1 MNAPVFDPHR
11 QRLRLGELLIQARL
25 ISQATL
31 EEALAEQRR
40 SGHKLGRILV
50 DLGFVD
56 ENELLKFLAGQL
68 RLPLVDLRQL
78 RIRTDLTPLLPEG
91 LARRHRALV
100 LDETSAG
107 ALRVAFA
114 DPTDLQAYDAVRQQL
129 RRDIEPVLVRESDL
143 LRTLDLVY
151 RHTDEISTLAEQL
164 GAELGGGDFDLA
176 QLGEETLGDAPV
188 ARLLQTL
195 FEDAVQMRAS
205 DIHIEPEE
213 ALLRIR
219 QRIDGVLHE
228 QVLEGRRVAT
238 AVVTRLKLMAGVDIS
253 EKRLPQDGRFSI
265 RVQDRL
271 LDVRLATLPTQSG
284 ETVVLRIL
292 DPVHDLHPLE
302 DLGMPE
308 GLRMRLA
315 RHIQSPH
322 GLIVVTGP
330 TGGGKSTTL
339 YSILQKI
346 NRPEVKIITVEDPVE
361 YRLARVS
368 QIQVNPRI
376 ELGFARVLR
385 TALRQDPDVLMVGE
399 IRDEETM
406 EVALRAAL
414 MGHLVLSTLHT
425 NDAPAT
431 LERLLSMGA
440 RGYLLAAALRAVLAQ
455 RLLRRV
461 CEGCRVPDDLN
472 PALRAWLE
480 AHHVPTDATFVRG
493 RGCALCANSGH
504 RGRIGVF
511 EYLEI
516 DEGLAEALREER
528 ATEFRVRAGHQPWY
542 HPLLKAGLD
551 LAREG
556 RTTLSEVLRLSGETE
571 LAPRDV

>member
-1 MNAPVFDPHR
+1 MNAPAFDPYR
-11 QRLRLGELLIQARL
+11 QRLRLGELLLKARL
-25 ISQATL
+25 ISQSAL
-31 EEALAEQRR
+31 EEALAEQRK

-50 DLGFVD
+50 DLGYVSED
-56 ENELLKFLAGQL
+56 ALLKLLSTQL
-68 RLPLVDLRQL
+68 HLPLIDLRQL
-78 RIRTDLTPLLPEG
+78 RLRSDLTPLLPEG

-100 LDETSAG
+100 LDETPGG
-107 ALRVAFA
+107 ALRVGFA
-114 DPTDLQAYDAVRQQL
+114 DPTDLQAYDAVRQQV
-129 RRDIEPVLVRESDL
+129 RRNIEPVLVRESDL

-151 RHTDEISTLAEQL
+151 RHTEEISSLAEEV
-164 GAELGGGDFDLA
+164 GAELAGGDFDLA
-176 QLGEETLGDAPV
+176 RLEAETLGDAPV
-188 ARLLQTL
+188 ARLLQTI

-205 DIHIEPEE
+205 DIHIEPED
-213 ALLRIR
+213 ALLRVR
-219 QRIDGVLHE
+219 QRVDGVLHE
-228 QVLEGRRVAT
+228 QILEGRRVAT
-238 AVVTRLKLMAGVDIS
+238 AVVARLKLMAGVDIS
-253 EKRLPQDGRFSI
+253 ERRLPQDGRFSI
-265 RVQDRL
+265 RVHDRL
-271 LDVRLATLPTQSG
+271 LDVRLATLPTQGG

-292 DPVHDLHPLE
+292 DPLRDLHPL
-302 DLGMPE
+302 DQLGMPE
-308 GLRMRLA
+308 ALRLRLE

-346 NRPEVKIITVEDPVE
+346 NRPETKIITVEDPVE
-361 YRLARVS
+361 YRLPRVS

-406 EVALRAAL
+406 EAALRAAL

-440 RGYLLAAALRAVLAQ
+440 RGYLLAAALRSVVAQ
-455 RLLRRV
+455 RLLRQV
-461 CEGCRVPDDLN
+461 CEGCRVPETPE
-472 PALRAWLE
+472 PALRAWLD
-480 AHHVPTDATFVRG
+480 AHRVPADASFVRG
-493 RGCALCANSGH
+493 QGCALCAQTGY

-516 DEGLAEALREER
+516 DEGLAQALREER
-528 ATEFRVRAGHQPWY
+528 ATEFRVLARRQPWY
-542 HPLLKAGLD
+542 RPLLEAGLD

-556 RTTLSEVLRLSGETE
+556 RTSLAEVLRLSGETE
-571 LAPRDV
+571 LAAPAL

>member
-1 MNAPVFDPHR
+1 MNAPAFDPYR
-11 QRLRLGELLIQARL
+11 QRLRLGELLLKARL
-25 ISQATL
+25 ISQSAL
-31 EEALAEQRR
+31 EEALAEQRK

-50 DLGFVD
+50 DLGYVSED
-56 ENELLKFLAGQL
+56 ALLKLLSTQL
-68 RLPLVDLRQL
+68 HLPLIDLRQL
-78 RIRTDLTPLLPEG
+78 RLRSDLTPLLPEG

-100 LDETSAG
+100 LDETPGG
-107 ALRVAFA
+107 ALRVGFA
-114 DPTDLQAYDAVRQQL
+114 DPTDLQAYDAVRQQV
-129 RRDIEPVLVRESDL
+129 RRNIEPVLVRESDL

-151 RHTDEISTLAEQL
+151 RHTEEISSLAEEV
-164 GAELGGGDFDLA
+164 GAELAGGDFDLA
-176 QLGEETLGDAPV
+176 RLEAETLGDAPV
-188 ARLLQTL
+188 ARLLQTI

-205 DIHIEPEE
+205 DIHIEPED
-213 ALLRIR
+213 ALLRVR
-219 QRIDGVLHE
+219 QRVDGVLHE

-253 EKRLPQDGRFSI
+253 ERRLPQDGRFSI
-265 RVQDRL
+265 RVHDRL
-271 LDVRLATLPTQSG
+271 LDVRLATLPTQGG

-292 DPVHDLHPLE
+292 DPLRDLHPL
-302 DLGMPE
+302 DQLGMPE
-308 GLRMRLA
+308 TLRLRLE

-346 NRPEVKIITVEDPVE
+346 NRPETKIITVEDPVE
-361 YRLARVS
+361 YRLPRVS

-406 EVALRAAL
+406 EAALRAAL

-440 RGYLLAAALRAVLAQ
+440 RGYLLAAALRSVVAQ
-455 RLLRRV
+455 RLLRQV
-461 CEGCRVPDDLN
+461 CEGCRVPETPE
-472 PALRAWLE
+472 PALRAWLD
-480 AHHVPTDATFVRG
+480 AHRVPADASFVRG
-493 RGCALCANSGH
+493 QGCALCAQTGY

-516 DEGLAEALREER
+516 DEGLAQALREER
-528 ATEFRVRAGHQPWY
+528 ATEFRVLARRQPWY
-542 HPLLKAGLD
+542 RPLLEAGLD

-556 RTTLSEVLRLSGETE
+556 RTSLSEVLRLSGETE
-571 LAPRDV
+571 LAAPAL

>member
-1 MNAPVFDPHR
+1 MNVPVFDPHR

-56 ENELLKFLAGQL
+56 ENELLKFLSRQL

-78 RIRTDLTPLLPEG
+78 RIRADLTPLLPEG

-100 LDETSAG
+100 LDETPAG
-107 ALRVAFA
+107 SLRVAFA

-151 RHTDEISTLAEQL
+151 RRTDEISTLAEQL

-308 GLRMRLA
+308 GLRIRLA

-461 CEGCRVPDDLN
+461 CEGCRVPDEPN

-480 AHHVPTDATFVRG
+480 AHHVPADATFVRG

-528 ATEFRVRAGHQPWY
+528 ATEFRVCAGRQPWY
-542 HPLLKAGLD
+542 RPLLQAGLD

-556 RTTLSEVLRLSGETE
+556 QITLAEVLGLSGETE
-571 LAPRDV
+571 LALRDV

>member
-11 QRLRLGELLIQARL
+11 QRLRLGELLLQARL

-31 EEALAEQRR
+31 ETALEEQRR
-40 SGHKLGRILV
+40 SGHKLGRILI
-50 DLGFVD
+50 DLGYVSED
-56 ENELLKFLAGQL
+56 ELLRLLAEQL
-68 RLPLVDLRQL
+68 HLPLVDLRQL
-78 RIRTDLTPLLPEG
+78 HLRSDLAPLLPEG
-91 LARRHRALV
+91 LARRHRALI
-100 LDETSAG
+100 LDETPQG
-107 ALRVAFA
+107 MLRVAFA
-114 DPTDLQAYDAVRQQL
+114 DPTDLQAYDAVRQQV
-129 RRDIEPVLVRESDL
+129 RRTIEPVLVREGDL
-143 LRTLDLVY
+143 LRTMDLVY
-151 RHTDEISTLAEQL
+151 RHTDEISTLAEAV
-164 GAELGGGDFDLA
+164 GAELASGDFDLA
-176 QLGEETLGDAPV
+176 RLEAETLGDAPV

-205 DIHIEPEE
+205 DIHIEPED
-213 ALLRIR
+213 ALLRVR
-219 QRIDGVLHE
+219 QRVDGLLHE
-228 QVLEGRRVAT
+228 QILEGRRVAA

-265 RVQDRL
+265 RVHDRL
-271 LDVRLATLPTQSG
+271 LDVRLATLPTQGG

-308 GLRMRLA
+308 GLRGRLE

-376 ELGFARVLR
+376 ELSFARVLR

-431 LERLLSMGA
+431 LERLLSMGT

-461 CEGCRVPDDLN
+461 CEGCRAPDD
-472 PALRAWLE
+472 PSPSLRAWLE
-480 AHHVPTDATFVRG
+480 AHHVPADASFVRG
-493 RGCALCANSGH
+493 RGCALCANSGY
-504 RGRIGVF
+504 RGRIGIF

-528 ATEFRVRAGHQPWY
+528 ATEFRV
-542 HPLLKAGLD
+542 
-551 LAREG
+551 
-556 RTTLSEVLRLSGETE
+556 
-571 LAPRDV
+571 

>member
-1 MNAPVFDPHR
+1 MNVPVFDPHR

-25 ISQATL
+25 ISQAAL

-56 ENELLKFLAGQL
+56 ENELLKFLSGQL

-107 ALRVAFA
+107 GLRVAFA

-219 QRIDGVLHE
+219 QRVDGVLHE
-228 QVLEGRRVAT
+228 QILEGRRVAT

-271 LDVRLATLPTQSG
+271 LDVRLATLPTQNG

-461 CEGCRVPDDLN
+461 CEGCRVPDEPN

-480 AHHVPTDATFVRG
+480 AHHVPADATFVRG

-528 ATEFRVRAGHQPWY
+528 ATEFRVCAGRQPWY
-542 HPLLKAGLD
+542 RPLLQAGLD

-556 RTTLSEVLRLSGETE
+556 QITLAEVLGLSGETE
-571 LAPRDV
+571 LALRDV

>member
-1 MNAPVFDPHR
+1 MNTPVFDPHR
-11 QRLRLGELLIQARL
+11 QRLRLGELLLRARL
-25 ISQATL
+25 LSQQAL
-31 EEALAEQRR
+31 DEALEEQRR
-40 SGHKLGRILV
+40 SGHKLGRVLV
-50 DLGFVD
+50 DLGYVRED
-56 ENELLKFLAGQL
+56 DLL
-68 RLPLVDLRQL
+68 RLLADQLHLRLVDLRHTRL
-78 RIRTDLTPLLPEG
+78 RPELSRLLPEG

-100 LDETSAG
+100 LDETPAG
-107 ALRVAFA
+107 ALVVAFA
-114 DPTDLQAYDAVRQQL
+114 DPTDLHAFDAVRQHL
-129 RRDIEPVLVRESDL
+129 RRDIEPVLVREGDL

-151 RHTDEISTLAEQL
+151 RHTEEITSLAEEV
-164 GAELGGGDFDLA
+164 GADLAGGDFDLSRLEA
-176 QLGEETLGDAPV
+176 ETLGDAPV
-188 ARLLQTL
+188 ARLLKTL
-195 FEDAVQMRAS
+195 FEDASQMRAS

-219 QRIDGVLHE
+219 QRVDGILHE
-228 QVLEGRRVAT
+228 QVLEGRRVAQ

-265 RVQDRL
+265 RVHDRL

-292 DPVHDLHPLE
+292 DPVHDLRPLG
-302 DLGMPE
+302 DLGLPE
-308 GLRMRLA
+308 NLLRRLE
-315 RHIQSPH
+315 RHVQSPH
-322 GLIVVTGP
+322 GLLVVTGP

-376 ELGFARVLR
+376 ELSFARVLR

-461 CEGCRVPDDLN
+461 CEGCRAPDAPG

-480 AHHVPTDATFVRG
+480 AHAVPEGTAFVHG
-493 RGCALCANSGH
+493 TGCALCANSGY

-516 DEGLAEALREER
+516 DAPLAEALRREE
-528 ATEFRVRAGHQPWY
+528 ATAFRPLAAGQSWY
-542 HPLLKAGLD
+542 RPLLAAGLD
-551 LAREG
+551 LARAGLTSLE
-556 RTTLSEVLRLSGETE
+556 EVLRLSGETE
-571 LAPRDV
+571 LVTRED

>member
-1 MNAPVFDPHR
+1 MNAPAFDPHR
-11 QRLRLGELLIQARL
+11 QRLRLGELLLKARL
-25 ISQATL
+25 ISQAAL
-31 EEALAEQRR
+31 EEALAEQRK

-50 DLGFVD
+50 DLGYVGED
-56 ENELLKFLAGQL
+56 QLLNLLSTQL
-68 RLPLVDLRQL
+68 HLPLIDLRQL
-78 RIRTDLTPLLPEG
+78 RLRSDLTPLLPEA

-100 LDETSAG
+100 LDETPGG
-107 ALRVAFA
+107 ALRVGFA
-114 DPTDLQAYDAVRQQL
+114 DPTDLQAYDAVRQQV
-129 RRDIEPVLVRESDL
+129 RRNIEPVLVRESDL

-151 RHTDEISTLAEQL
+151 RHTEEISSLAEEV
-164 GAELGGGDFDLA
+164 GAELAGGDFDLA
-176 QLGEETLGDAPV
+176 RLETGTLGDAPV
-188 ARLLQTL
+188 ARLLQTI

-205 DIHIEPEE
+205 DIHIEPED
-213 ALLRIR
+213 ALLRVR
-219 QRIDGVLHE
+219 QRVDGVLHE
-228 QVLEGRRVAT
+228 QILEGRRVAT
-238 AVVTRLKLMAGVDIS
+238 AVVARLKLMAGVDIS
-253 EKRLPQDGRFSI
+253 ERRLPQDGRFSI
-265 RVQDRL
+265 RVRDRL
-271 LDVRLATLPTQSG
+271 LDVRLATLPTQGG

-292 DPVHDLHPLE
+292 DPLRDLHPL
-302 DLGMPE
+302 DQLGMPE
-308 GLRMRLA
+308 ALRLRLE

-346 NRPEVKIITVEDPVE
+346 NRPETKIITVEDPVE

-376 ELGFARVLR
+376 DLGFARVLR

-431 LERLLSMGA
+431 LERLLSMGT
-440 RGYLLAAALRAVLAQ
+440 RGYLLAAALRSVVAQ
-455 RLLRRV
+455 RLLRQV
-461 CEGCRVPDDLN
+461 CEDCRVVETPD
-472 PALRAWLE
+472 PALRAWLD
-480 AHHVPTDATFVRG
+480 AHRVPADASFVRG
-493 RGCALCANSGH
+493 QGCALCAQTGY

-516 DEGLAEALREER
+516 DEGLAQALREER
-528 ATEFRVRAGHQPWY
+528 ATEFRVHARRQPWY
-542 HPLLKAGLD
+542 RPLLEAGLD

-556 RTTLSEVLRLSGETE
+556 RTSLSEVLRLSGETE
-571 LAPRDV
+571 LAAPAL

>member
-56 ENELLKFLAGQL
+56 ENELLKFLSRQL

-78 RIRTDLTPLLPEG
+78 RIRADLTPLLPEG

-100 LDETSAG
+100 LDETPAG
-107 ALRVAFA
+107 SLRVAFA

-151 RHTDEISTLAEQL
+151 RRTDEISTLAEQL

-308 GLRMRLA
+308 GLRIRLA

-461 CEGCRVPDDLN
+461 CEGCRVPDDPN
-472 PALRAWLE
+472 PALRAWLD

-528 ATEFRVRAGHQPWY
+528 ATEFRVRAGRQPWY
-542 HPLLKAGLD
+542 HPLLKASLD

-556 RTTLSEVLRLSGETE
+556 QTTLSEVLHLSGETE
-571 LAPRDV
+571 LAPRDI

>member
-25 ISQATL
+25 ISQAAL

-56 ENELLKFLAGQL
+56 ENELLKFLSRQL

-78 RIRTDLTPLLPEG
+78 RIRADLTPLLPEG

-100 LDETSAG
+100 LDETPAG
-107 ALRVAFA
+107 SLRVAFA

-151 RHTDEISTLAEQL
+151 RRTDEISTLAEQL

-308 GLRMRLA
+308 GLRIRLA

-461 CEGCRVPDDLN
+461 CEGCRVPDDPN
-472 PALRAWLE
+472 PALRAWLD

-528 ATEFRVRAGHQPWY
+528 ATEFRVRAGRQPWY

-556 RTTLSEVLRLSGETE
+556 QTTLSEVLHLSGETE
-571 LAPRDV
+571 LAPRDI

>member
-1 MNAPVFDPHR
+1 MNVPVFDPHR

-25 ISQATL
+25 ISQAAL

-56 ENELLKFLAGQL
+56 ENELLKFLSGQL

-107 ALRVAFA
+107 GLRVAFA

-219 QRIDGVLHE
+219 QRVDGVLHE
-228 QVLEGRRVAT
+228 QILEGRRVAT

-461 CEGCRVPDDLN
+461 CEGCRVPDEPN

-480 AHHVPTDATFVRG
+480 AHHVPADATFVRG

-542 HPLLKAGLD
+542 RPLLKAGLD

>member
-56 ENELLKFLAGQL
+56 ENELLKFLSRQL

-78 RIRTDLTPLLPEG
+78 RIRADLTPLLPEG

-100 LDETSAG
+100 LDETPAG
-107 ALRVAFA
+107 SLRVAFA

-151 RHTDEISTLAEQL
+151 RRTDEISTLAEQL

-308 GLRMRLA
+308 GLRIRLA

-461 CEGCRVPDDLN
+461 CEGCRVPDDPN
-472 PALRAWLE
+472 PALRAWLD

-528 ATEFRVRAGHQPWY
+528 ATEFRVRAGRQPWY

-556 RTTLSEVLRLSGETE
+556 QTTLSEVLHLSGETE
-571 LAPRDV
+571 LAPRDI